1 MSVDRAGR
9 AALVG
14 VVAGVSSFI
23 VGGLV
28 VTIGLAFHIGAAVT
42 AIAGGVILLALAAW
56 FFVHQIRVGLARRAT
71 RPDD

>member
-1 MSVDRAGR
+1 MNTGRAGR
-9 AALVG
+9 SALVG

-28 VTIGLAFHIGAAVT
+28 VTIGLAFHLGAVVT

-56 FFVHQIRVGLARRAT
+56 FFVHQIRVGLARTAI